1 MRLDVGGHLQAG
13 ALRELAVMTTSE
25 ILKELGTIVA
35 DCDAAKQCQT
45 RGHHET
51 VRMWLDVIAQRAT
64 DTFAR
69 IAKEQP

>member
-1 MRLDVGGHLQAG
+1 
-13 ALRELAVMTTSE
+13 MTTSE